1 MLFRNLGDF
10 YGYIKPYRWVVC
22 FGLLLLLISG
32 RLEMYFPELM
42 GRSVDVLTSV
52 DGGGVDGKFKQILK
66 YVIWMVGLMI
76 LKGFFLYY
84 ARYYIVSVS
93 RKVERDIREKLF
105 QHIIELDLGF
115 FGRRKTGDLLLRL
128 TSDIEYLR
136 MIFGPGILYLFSVL
150 FLMIF
155 AIWGMVQVD
164 MVLSLY
170 VIVPFLSML
179 YLIRKIGHRY
189 YGISKRVQA
198 ELSRM
203 TDFVNEKLQGIQLIK
218 GYVKEGYVESAFRG
232 LNGIFLRENL
242 RLASVGGLFRLVLY
256 FMVGVVIVL
265 LLWIGGGLVMRGE
278 LGLGRL
284 VEFLRY
290 VEILSIPLMG
300 LGWIMS
306 FYQRGLAGY
315 SRVKALFEEGGREV
329 EANDGGGVVRGDFMI
344 KEIEVCGVSFGY
356 EGKKVLEG
364 LNLKIRSG
372 EKVGLIGGLGS
383 GKSSLTKLL
392 MRLYEVWEGDI
403 LIDGVSIR
411 GISRKALRSRIG
423 YVSQEGF
430 VFPETILNNMR
441 LGVVGGGME
450 GFGLRE
456 AKEVARIV
464 EFDGD
469 VEGFKNGYEEVVGER
484 GVTLSGGQKQ
494 RLSLA
499 RALSSDRDIYI
510 FDDCFSNLDAKTER
524 LILRNLYREYRDKT
538 MIIVG
543 NRSSTLEWVDRVV
556 ILEGGRVHM
565 EGCVE
570 ELLEGDNYYR
580 DLVEKEELLKGMDLR
595 WG

>member
-42 GRSVDVLTSV
+42 GRSVDELMSEE
-52 DGGGVDGKFKQILK
+52 GGVDGKFRAILK
-66 YVIWMVGLMI
+66 YVVWMVGLMI

-105 QHIIELDLGF
+105 QHILELDLGF
-115 FGRRKTGDLLLRL
+115 FSRRKTGDLLLRL

-136 MIFGPGILYLFSVL
+136 MIFGPGILYFFSVL
-150 FLMIF
+150 FLMVF

-198 ELSRM
+198 ELSKM

-232 LNGIFLRENL
+232 LNGLFLRENL

-315 SRVKALFEEGGREV
+315 SRVRALFEEGEKEV
-329 EANDGGGVVRGDFMI
+329 EAVGGNGGVGGVGDFMI

-356 EGKKVLEG
+356 EGRKVLEG
-364 LNLKIRSG
+364 INLKIGSG

-383 GKSSLTKLL
+383 GKSSLAQLL

-411 GISRKALRSRIG
+411 EVSRKALRSRIG

-430 VFPETILNNMR
+430 VFPGTILNNMR
-441 LGVVGGGME
+441 LGARGRFE
-450 GFGLRE
+450 GFGVRE
-456 AKEVARIV
+456 AEEVARIV
-464 EFDGD
+464 EFDKD
-469 VEGFKNGYEEVVGER
+469 VMGFKNGYEEVVGER

-510 FDDCFSNLDAKTER
+510 FDDCFSNLDAKTEK
-524 LILRNLYREYRDKT
+524 LILRNLYREYRGKT

-556 ILEGGRVHM
+556 ILEGGRVNM

-570 ELLEGDNYYR
+570 ELLKGENYYR
-580 DLVEKEELLKGMDLR
+580 DLVEKEELLKGMNLR